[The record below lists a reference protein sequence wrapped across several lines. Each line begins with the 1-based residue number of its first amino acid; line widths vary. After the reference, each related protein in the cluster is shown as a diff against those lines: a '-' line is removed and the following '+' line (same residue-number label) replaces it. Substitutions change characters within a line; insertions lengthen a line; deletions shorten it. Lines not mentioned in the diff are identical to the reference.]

1 MRAIK
6 RLEEEI
12 AQTQVIMLVGGLG
25 KRLGMPEIPKA
36 LVKVG
41 GKTLIEREIELY
53 RNCGFKDFKLLIGH
67 RGNMIK
73 EYIGDGSKFNVQVK
87 YSEDPKVEKV
97 GKGKALKHAIETGVI
112 DVNRRGI
119 ITFPDDLKLDKYL
132 PIKLLAHHLYGV
144 EWLNIWATVLL
155 ISSTTYPY
163 GVARVDSS
171 GLILE
176 FIEKPK
182 ISMPTHVGVSIIE
195 PEVYRVIIDTVDIND
210 PKPVE
215 YESAVLPRL
224 AKEGKLY
231 SMTIPGDDRS
241 IWIPINTRK
250 ELEIAEEVLEKIE
263 STRH

>member
-1 MRAIK
+1 M
-6 RLEEEI
+6 
-12 AQTQVIMLVGGLG
+12 
-25 KRLGMPEIPKA
+25 
-36 LVKVG
+36 
-41 GKTLIEREIELY
+41 
-53 RNCGFKDFKLLIGH
+53 
-67 RGNMIK
+67 
-73 EYIGDGSKFNVQVK
+73 
-87 YSEDPKVEKV
+87 
-97 GKGKALKHAIETGVI
+97 
-112 DVNRRGI
+112 
-119 ITFPDDLKLDKYL
+119 
-132 PIKLLAHHLYGV
+132 
-144 EWLNIWATVLL
+144 
-155 ISSTTYPY
+155 
-163 GVARVDSS
+163 ARVDSS